1 MNQGPWPY
9 TEATRARIRANLA
22 GYRRRAVAPDG
33 LILVGGQ
40 ATSGAVTSVW
50 KSDLDGDELAD
61 AVCVD
66 TSAAIDPLEVA
77 ASLRGRAAGCG
88 P

>member
-1 MNQGPWPY
+1 VP
-9 TEATRARIRANLA
+9 
-22 GYRRRAVAPDG
+22 
-33 LILVGGQ
+33 
-40 ATSGAVTSVW
+40 S
-50 KSDLDGDELAD
+50 GDELAD

-66 TSAAIDPLEVA
+66 TSAAVDPLEVA